1 MYFKYGFMKGKVIEM
16 SSDAYKMQHFSAT
29 DIGKCIQAARKDKKV
44 SQKELADRLNKSER
58 TIQKYEA
65 GEIDFSVSTIKEIAN
80 ELDIPW
86 QELLGIETPTISL
99 VDRNDPDRYY
109 KFDTLGDVINAL
121 FEITKIK
128 DLSFGI
134 SNTKPPEDPSW
145 TSSLTVD
152 GKADAKYNT
161 DLCLFM
167 ENWMN
172 KLKLVQSQRMTEE
185 NFSDWKKEMIA
196 YYSDTY
202 FSNMSAQIMKEK
214 REREGKKDTSMKKI
228 HIVKVDNEN

>member
-1 MYFKYGFMKGKVIEM
+1 
-16 SSDAYKMQHFSAT
+16 
-29 DIGKCIQAARKDKKV
+29 
-44 SQKELADRLNKSER
+44 
-58 TIQKYEA
+58 
-65 GEIDFSVSTIKEIAN
+65 
-80 ELDIPW
+80 
-86 QELLGIETPTISL
+86 
-99 VDRNDPDRYY
+99 
-109 KFDTLGDVINAL
+109 
-121 FEITKIK
+121 
-128 DLSFGI
+128 
-134 SNTKPPEDPSW
+134 
-145 TSSLTVD
+145 
-152 GKADAKYNT
+152 
-161 DLCLFM
+161 M